1 MDGLVL
7 ALEQGT
13 MQGDPLAMPMY
24 ALATHCV
31 GDSLNIVQV
40 WYADDASAAGTFH
53 ESGPGEGASSRHIH
67 TQENQL

>member
-40 WYADDASAAGTFH
+40 WYADDASAAGDL
-53 ESGPGEGASSRHIH
+53 S
-67 TQENQL
+67 